1 MENIKIKTPK
11 GDGILAEI
19 YKSELGY
26 LMIKVELPNKTFET
40 FNIGKLNKNISIDD
54 LKGLIKWEILDIIGA
69 IRKIGRFISLTGLT
83 TH

>member
-11 GDGILAEI
+11 GEGILAER
-19 YKSELGY
+19 YKSELEY

-54 LKGLIKWEILDIIGA
+54 LKGLIK
-69 IRKIGRFISLTGLT
+69 
-83 TH
+83 

>member
-1 MENIKIKTPK
+1 MENIKIETPK

-54 LKGLIKWEILDIIGA
+54 LKELIK
-69 IRKIGRFISLTGLT
+69 
-83 TH
+83 

>member
-11 GDGILAEI
+11 GEGILAEI
-19 YKSELGY
+19 YKSELEY

-54 LKGLIKWEILDIIGA
+54 LKGLIK
-69 IRKIGRFISLTGLT
+69 
-83 TH
+83 

>member
-11 GDGILAEI
+11 GEGILAEI

-54 LKGLIKWEILDIIGA
+54 LKDLIK
-69 IRKIGRFISLTGLT
+69 
-83 TH
+83 

>member
-54 LKGLIKWEILDIIGA
+54 LKGLIK
-69 IRKIGRFISLTGLT
+69 
-83 TH
+83 

>member
-11 GDGILAEI
+11 GEGILAEI
-19 YKSELGY
+19 YKSELEY

-54 LKGLIKWEILDIIGA
+54 LKDLIK
-69 IRKIGRFISLTGLT
+69 
-83 TH
+83 